1 MEFQYQYQETVNW
14 LRQQLAAEKKRRMHY
29 QHIVYNV
36 CNMLDQIDG
45 RHPGNGI
52 VCGTAEEPHSDIET
66 RIQQLTAER
75 DSLRKQLAAANA
87 NVSDLRGKLDYMT
100 AYRDGLHQRLVTEQ
114 QQLAAEREA
123 NRWIPVSERLPTV
136 SGNYLTNA
144 SHWITAHELVFTVKT
159 KQWWDSTNQ
168 EYVEPT
174 HWRELP
180 KFYQEI
186 SS

>member
-1 MEFQYQYQETVNW
+1 MEYKYTQETVDW
-14 LRQQLAAEKKRRMHY
+14 LKQQMATEKKRRVYY
-29 QHIVYNV
+29 QHIVYSV

-45 RHPGNGI
+45 RHSGNVI
-52 VCGTAEEPHSDIET
+52 VCGTAEEPCSDVET

-75 DSLRKQLAAANA
+75 DSLR
-87 NVSDLRGKLDYMT
+87 
-100 AYRDGLHQRLVTEQ
+100 

-123 NRWIPVSERLPTV
+123 NRWIPVSERLPAV

>member
-1 MEFQYQYQETVNW
+1 MIRHRLQVYRRDDPEVQEISDDSGEWVRYKDHASRMQKCQEEIKT
-14 LRQQLAAEKKRRMHY
+14 LILEKDLYEKA
-29 QHIVYNV
+29 
-36 CNMLDQIDG
+36 L
-45 RHPGNGI
+45 
-52 VCGTAEEPHSDIET
+52 E
-66 RIQQLTAER
+66 RIKELE
-75 DSLRKQLAAANA
+75 
-87 NVSDLRGKLDYMT
+87 
-100 AYRDGLHQRLVTEQ
+100 

-123 NRWIPVSERLPTV
+123 NRWIPVSERLPAV